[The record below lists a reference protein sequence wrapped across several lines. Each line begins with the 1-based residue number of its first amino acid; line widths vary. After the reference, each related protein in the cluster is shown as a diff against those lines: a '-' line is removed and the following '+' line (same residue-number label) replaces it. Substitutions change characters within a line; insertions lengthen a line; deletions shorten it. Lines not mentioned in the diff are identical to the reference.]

1 MSRRTCIPSY
11 RRHKPSGQAR
21 VITQTV
27 NVPAGP
33 VPGERVFD
41 HYQQRQS
48 PIFAALRVPPARP
61 GGPGGRHAKGG
72 EETLRGTRVY

>member
-1 MSRRTCIPSY
+1 MSRYVVVVATSENVVT
-11 RRHKPSGQAR
+11 QA
-21 VITQTV
+21 V

-41 HYQQRQS
+41 HYQQRQA

-61 GGPGGRHAKGG
+61 SGRHAKGG
-72 EETLRGTRVY
+72 EETLRGTRV